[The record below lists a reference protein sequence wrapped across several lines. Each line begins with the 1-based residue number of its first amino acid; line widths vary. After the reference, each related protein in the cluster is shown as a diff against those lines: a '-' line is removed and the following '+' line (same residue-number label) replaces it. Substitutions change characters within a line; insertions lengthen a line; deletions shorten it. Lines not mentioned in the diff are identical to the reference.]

1 MDLSKADPVELRPIT
16 SAAARPEPVQRC
28 TLASADQLARAAEF
42 DQLFAEMVVRTERP
56 APTRLQLE
64 LRRDPA
70 AVRRAAELAFAE
82 TACCSFFTFTLT
94 ATADR
99 LVLEIAVPDAHLPA
113 LAALADRASGQVP
126 A

>member
-1 MDLSKADPVELRPIT
+1 MDLSQVDPVELRPLQL
-16 SAAARPEPVQRC
+16 AAAQPASMQGC
-28 TLASADQLARAAEF
+28 TLASADQLVRAAVF
-42 DQLFAEMVVRTERP
+42 DQLFAEMVVQTERP

-70 AVRRAAELAFAE
+70 AARRAAELAFAE

-94 ATADR
+94 AAADR
-99 LVLEIAVPDAHLPA
+99 LVLEIAVPDVHGPA
-113 LAALADRASGQVP
+113 LSALADRATGRAP